1 MQLLGQYYFHY
12 SHSCM
17 LLPKDGLD
25 NRKFDERILIIGQF
39 KNAYIYN
46 VQDGTTS
53 MTGRPNHKR
62 KFSQIMKI
70 GSKIYVIGGDVHNEI
85 GGFHLHLLGFLFI
98 YQFNSRIVALVQ
110 KYFNIVSKFVCC
122 GCYMKKIV
130 AFTLISF
137 VLMK

>member
-1 MQLLGQYYFHY
+1 
-12 SHSCM
+12 M
-17 LLPKDGLD
+17 LLPKGGLD
-25 NRKFDERILIIGQF
+25 NRKLDERILIIGQF

-85 GGFHLHLLGFLFI
+85 GGFHLQLFFPLSSTSSI
-98 YQFNSRIVALVQ
+98 LELWLQFRGILKSFQISIQNL
-110 KYFNIVSKFVCC
+110 FV
-122 GCYMKKIV
+122 V
-130 AFTLISF
+130 VET
-137 VLMK
+137 

>member
-1 MQLLGQYYFHY
+1 
-12 SHSCM
+12 M
-17 LLPKDGLD
+17 LLPNGGLD
-25 NRKFDERILIIGQF
+25 NLDERILIIGQF

-85 GGFHLHLLGFLFI
+85 GGFHLHLLVFHFV
-98 YQFNSRIVALVQ
+98 YQFNSRIVALVYHHLQ
-110 KYFNIVSKFVCC
+110 IRSILASFQIHFKMCLLWLLDEKDRSFYTYLFCFNE
-122 GCYMKKIV
+122 MR
-130 AFTLISF
+130 
-137 VLMK
+137 

>member
-1 MQLLGQYYFHY
+1 
-12 SHSCM
+12 M
-17 LLPKDGLD
+17 LLPNGGLD
-25 NRKFDERILIIGQF
+25 NLDERILIIGQF

-85 GGFHLHLLGFLFI
+85 GGFHLHLLVFLFI
-98 YQFNSRIVALVQ
+98 YQFNSGIVALVQ
-110 KYFNIVSKFVCC
+110 RYFKIILTSFQNLFVV
-122 GCYMKKIV
+122 V
-130 AFTLISF
+130 AT
-137 VLMK
+137 